1 MLTVKDVMTTNL
13 VTLKDTDAVIRAR
26 QIMGNKQ
33 VRHVPILNEAGE
45 LVGILTQRDVLAA
58 TVSVLADVDQQ
69 VIDDMESSIP
79 IREIMTTAM
88 TVVHEDTLL
97 REAAENILE
106 LKIGCLPVL
115 SNGRLVGI
123 LTEADFIK
131 LAIELINKFDK

>member
-1 MLTVKDVMTTNL
+1 MLTVKDVMTTDL
-13 VTLKDTDAVIRAR
+13 VTLKDTDSVSRGR
-26 QIMGNKQ
+26 QIMGNKH

-45 LVGILTQRDVLAA
+45 FVGLLTQRDVLAA

-69 VIDDMESSIP
+69 TIEDMESSIP

-97 REAAENILE
+97 REAAKYLLE
-106 LKIGCLPVL
+106 LKVGCLPVL
-115 SNGRLVGI
+115 SNAQLVGI

-131 LAIELINKFDK
+131 LAIELLNKLDN